1 MPSKTRSNKKSAN
14 RKTRKAE
21 RKVRNNK
28 TAKRMNSSR
37 KSLSV
42 SDIRSRFKEMDSHM
56 REFIRR
62 NNLNNPREL
71 GKQVSRQWA
80 GLFNK
85 QLSGSAANSL
95 AKHYLN
101 IHGRRAARGGSAPLD
116 YVMRPGLPGVAA
128 YATFPTEAGADPKA
142 VGHLDVYYNN
152 ALGRSCGTENTTAHV
167 PKDMGS
173 NQVPAAPAAPPAP
186 VKGGARRRRTTT
198 RKRGGDFMLAMQTRP
213 YVAENPS
220 VPFQRMTESW
230 YGVAP
235 YGTDSSEHSRGVG
248 DLRLVSNGMLP
259 INPDK
264 ISIVDKD
271 ITRMANPS
279 PYPAVK

>member
-1 MPSKTRSNKKSAN
+1 MPSKTRSNRKSAN
-14 RKTRKAE
+14 RKTRKANKSN
-21 RKVRNNK
+21 RNVRNNK
-28 TAKRMNSSR
+28 TAKRTASR

-80 GLFNK
+80 GLFKK
-85 QLSGSAANSL
+85 QLSGKAAESL
-95 AKHYLN
+95 AKHYMN
-101 IHGRRAARGGSAPLD
+101 IHGKKGKRGGSLSGAPLD
-116 YVMRPGLPGVAA
+116 YEMRPGMPGVAA
-128 YATFPTEAGADPKA
+128 YATFPTEIGADPKSVA
-142 VGHLDVYYNN
+142 HLDVYYNS
-152 ALGRSCGTENTTAHV
+152 ALGRSCGTENTTVAV

-173 NQVPAAPAAPPAP
+173 NQVPA
-186 VKGGARRRRTTT
+186 KGGARRRRTTM

-213 YVAENPS
+213 YVAEVPS
-220 VPFQRMTESW
+220 GSFQRMSESW

-235 YGTDSSEHSRGVG
+235 YGVDSSEHARAVG
-248 DLRLVSNGMLP
+248 DLRMVSSGQMP

-264 ISIVDKD
+264 ISIIDKD
-271 ITRMANPS
+271 ITKLSNPS